1 MDSGYKSTGLRTSYT
16 IPATLKLL
24 LVNSELLF
32 LSCISLSSGTRDS
45 GYVQVIG
52 PVPFMFFAQ
61 FLVVL
66 DSCRLVAR
74 NNPEFEPE
82 ILGTC

>member
-32 LSCISLSSGTRDS
+32 LSCISLSNGTRYS

-52 PVPFMFFAQ
+52 P
-61 FLVVL
+61 
-66 DSCRLVAR
+66 
-74 NNPEFEPE
+74 
-82 ILGTC
+82 GTLYVFCSITCGFGLMQTGCKEQP